1 MSPFP
6 KPKVPEGLRDMMKD
20 LTKEILKE
28 KPIDI
33 YDFAENYF
41 QSRLSEKENY
51 AVKTF
56 ENHSGKY
63 DFSYIQNPT
72 RYQVPVALVYSII
85 PEGLTNLIKNLIK
98 AVLREQPQNLCDFFI
113 EYFRHF
119 KAATSKES
127 QLSKEINYSA
137 YETYF
142 NNKEH
147 FLFTSY
153 VKCTCGK
160 TFGEIYTQ
168 SYQLENFKSYQKVHI
183 SDSTFQTKHLDSDEI
198 KSKTIE
204 KFPEND
210 SKYSEKYLNSI
221 CIIQNYFRRYLK
233 RKNATTKLDNT
244 SQQYHH
250 SLKSEEQNVE
260 KEILKEIETPYQALP
275 IVPQLQLNPNDN
287 ENNSEDASYT
297 SACTVLMSATES
309 GRETSELSASDS
321 ILTKT
326 VIEAVEMDNDDKNI
340 SKNLKHE
347 HNKIESDENDIYE
360 KGENNKEQLQINNE
374 ENNITADSTEKG
386 IIEKP
391 IKSKE
396 NQLALN
402 SDPISKSEIYI
413 LSASN
418 NSNKLEQIH
427 NGVNKEE
434 CEHSQELHE
443 SHSQEK
449 SQTLI
454 KQLDGSTNVS
464 EQIPYN
470 EQVDEIIPKSLI
482 YRYMSSSDKEDIQ
495 NQFIGL
501 KQIVKNADD
510 DQRQDKTESI
520 QTNYSEVENIV
531 LTKNNKEIAE
541 MKNTGKNKEA
551 DQIPNY
557 DEQGE
562 ELSSRDTTNKNAQG
576 ESAQVN
582 KIKSKKS
589 NKDNEKSV
597 QMSNDQSLVENSEEE
612 SIETNIASE
621 KLSDTSEKSEKE
633 NTAIQTNDNKKSS
646 EDQENSST
654 QGTENTEAEA
664 DEKCIF
670 DSINHNKD
678 DHELNIS
685 PKCSVNKITNVESNV
700 KSISTTDDKEK
711 SAKESMDNAAIENK
725 EVKYDEK
732 NQYLNTSSKDTI
744 YNITHSEYDVT
755 KVAIV
760 DLIDSIDNA
769 VKENTEVNFNEKNEE
784 SVKQNEDQDSSF
796 KDNSNKMTGT
806 ESNETKG
813 TSEKS
818 IEDKRKLEHSS
829 IDKNIAENVS
839 AESNETNESS
849 DISFDDK
856 NETVQESFNKNITK
870 NTEEQ
875 LNEID
880 SKKPNENIDL
890 VTSSSKEPN
899 ESKTAIPINNEE
911 KSVEKSPQE
920 LTNKIVTETAEVG
933 SHAKINII
941 TKEPNTEH
949 HDLHIFSKDT
959 INKMKNVESSKTNLG
974 SKKFIIDRELSDV
987 ISFKGLLAETDP
999 ANTIA
1004 KSYLN
1009 NNEVGEKLIDDNNDM
1024 KTSSKDTLN
1033 KVTDI
1038 PYSDESKATIVHL
1051 MEDKKQLTQ
1060 EALDKTDTKNVN
1072 IDFHEIPNE
1081 DNHDLVISS
1090 TDSNYKMSEAE
1101 SNEAK
1106 YVLEKSTN
1114 DEKNSPQQIIDK
1126 NVVENAEVESQEK
1139 NKVNIEELNKDDQ
1152 DLKISSERKLV
1163 SKKSQDDLKQSAEA
1177 LVPESKYKTVAID
1190 PEEELK
1196 TGNDVDS
1203 KEQKKEQVGW
1213 KIKSYGTELANNI
1226 SIDESEK
1233 SIEKSVQK
1241 SIDKTLNE
1249 TANASE
1255 DIEISFKKIIETGRD
1270 DIKSVETLNE
1280 KSVQE
1285 TMDKSPS
1292 KVKTNESKTV
1302 TSKKLTKDT
1311 NYQDTVN
1318 KMTELESN
1326 DTKGRSTD
1334 NAEVKTNENNQTE
1347 GENINE
1353 YVQAQNITSKDTLE
1367 YNEKSIEDHHKL
1379 YENSGQE
1386 SMDKPLIKNAV
1397 AESIEKNR
1405 NDEKLN
1411 KDEQDLEISP
1421 KDTGSK
1427 ITEMELKGTNRFT
1440 SEKLNDDNIK
1450 SNEIRSENTSTKPNK
1465 NIEMHSKDTIN
1476 RNEKSNKINKD
1487 VSENLKKDDE
1497 DITSK
1502 DTIKKIDEKDTYE
1515 MDVTSEISMNDMK
1528 GSTHG
1533 SIYKYILENSEI
1545 ESTERNKISCKKQ
1558 YEVDKNFSTKDTDIK
1573 NIETEFPE
1581 ISDET
1586 DKAMNEKSEIPEM
1599 FSKYIVNKN
1608 AEMESDDK
1616 MEYGKSKSNNL
1627 IEYNFEMKSE
1637 EANEKSNTVNTD
1649 IVEDII
1655 SKSEDFKTTSENKQI
1670 NNVTNETPS
1679 KDNQELKN
1687 ELIVHES
1694 HDNLL
1699 KRFSS
1704 TQEEMSTDTT
1714 ATENFT
1720 KTTNLLPKES
1730 IELNMNQ
1737 VMLENNK
1744 ESVEANKL
1752 IDIKSPDFLQ
1762 IEKNIEQNNS
1772 KNQND
1777 NNTPEKNEQPNDFIE
1792 NKNDIRNQK
1801 KNAKT
1806 QETHSEQ
1813 RHTKDIIITKDFYY
1827 DTFEKKYDN
1836 ESINIPD
1843 NPDEEQVKEKVESI
1857 TSQIDP
1863 NKWEDPVKSKVIG
1876 KFESNKNLTE
1886 YKTDDTSEDLNE
1898 SKQIESNNIKKTD
1911 VLDKRHIVDSTENP
1925 PNDIQEIKKDN
1936 EKDFLS
1942 LQCETSQNEIGESI
1956 DENTNR
1962 YINILPKSIN
1972 TKEIYYGTN
1981 ENKSTISET
1990 EIHSI
1995 NFNII
2000 ESNNSNISDKSNSM
2014 NAGQYEIINQIV
2026 NDSKYSIPTD
2036 ETAINLDLCKPD
2048 ARKSIYRQDMVIDE
2062 YDKSD
2067 DAGEFSSVEFNTRL
2081 KRVVEIST
2089 PSSDNFT
2096 ETIPSIQTDALQPQ
2110 SEVFQNKPQN
2120 ENFNGDDKNENVQ
2133 NKSLKN
2139 QLEYLQDYTLTNS
2152 QIENQYIDKID
2163 VIKHNPI
2170 NFSIPNSSK
2179 AKEQISKVNINLSS
2193 PLKPAIENMKISTEV
2208 KQKMEEFEPSNDISY
2223 VKSENDIP
2231 NKNTDID
2238 NSKIIL
2244 KYNESDIANTFEG
2257 QHKEDENAIEMESNK
2272 SKISSEKPKEDNQI
2286 SVDKT
2291 ALMDECIAENVEV
2304 KCNENCNVFRETQK
2318 NSNEAQIGGEKS
2330 HDNKNKSPLQ
2340 SLKKSVAKNSV
2351 LESKSR
2357 SSIDSEKPKNNQDKQ
2372 DLEISSKNK
2381 NNNVTEMKFDE
2392 IKLISETT
2400 IDEKLD
2406 QESIGKRI
2414 FENAYGGQESIHKN
2428 ISEKEINAKRS
2439 VVSDKPNRNDISFR
2453 DTIHKMTEMEFNKS
2467 KVADESSTDNPENQ
2481 ENQNLN
2487 ISSTDI
2493 LSNVSKMESDETKTT
2508 RVAKEKSIEILTQ
2521 IAEISS
2527 KKTVNNVTIKESEK
2541 TKMTIEKS
2549 LDKNDKNF
2557 FENSKSDKES
2567 MDKIIEVESNV
2578 TKAEHK
2584 KFTDDEEELDHESI
2598 DKIVVENALVQSN
2611 GRNKVGSEELNE
2623 GNQDQEISSKD
2634 NNETK
2639 MEYDKTKME
2648 SGQRNYDNENSI
2660 TKSTHMPIEKEF
2672 NTENKAETNK
2682 PNKFDKVV
2690 EILEKTK
2697 ISYENYVDDIYKL
2710 DQESMVTNITENKN
2724 NVNNEKPRQDQD
2736 ISSKYAVDNVTG
2748 LESNVNKVKD
2758 EKLIDDKEKLEH
2770 GSMANSVDE
2779 NAENNK
2785 RNKVDSEENKDL
2797 DISSKGDKEM
2807 EMVSDIT
2814 KMTNKKTT
2822 DDNEKSI
2829 KKSSQRS
2836 MEKEFNVKNKVE
2848 NNEPNKDDQVVNI
2861 SSKYTNNITE
2871 MESSEREMAS
2881 EKHLGDD
2888 DKLYQESID
2897 KGIAEENNVD
2907 ERSAQKA
2914 KDKILSLN
2922 AEKDSEETKQDLDNC
2937 PKDTIDIMEVMKPN
2951 ETTTFNEDKIEN
2963 SPQDLIDTITTGE
2976 KENEVES
2983 NEKYNVGIKESN
2995 KETLNKMTNVQ
3006 SEKSTDNKK
3015 SAKESIDITEE
3026 GHSNDKDGVK
3036 RDAIVDTL
3044 DNQKNI
3050 FKDSIEKSFNDTEI
3064 EALNEK
3070 LNDDHMKSIYK
3081 RDLNNVDSYHNLKD
3095 VENNSDSE
3103 KVTHKIIS
3111 NRQNE
3116 DKSAHKREI
3125 SDLSNKSHIHN
3136 DIKEAN
3142 IKHTMNAA
3150 KISEEKAS
3158 NENDNKDDK
3167 KAVEGKQIEISITK
3181 DDTKTIIEE
3190 HTTSEAIGSNTK
3202 ITVLD
3207 DTNQIT
3213 FSENGQNGQPPTK
3226 ESKEDYINDQV
3237 YYGLLGSISGQRFAE
3252 THLRSFW
3259 KEYLM
3264 NNSTPLSQYD
3274 YREYVQNPTTS
3285 TETCQQHVNNKRI
3298 KSTNVHD
3305 HDNGNIEKINNVI
3318 ESKVIRETIKHS
3330 ESSTTKDQKNCSTTS
3345 ANSVQHNKDIER
3357 IPRYFYG
3364 IPESETI
3371 DNSNS
3376 VKPKHY
3382 KEPTAFTV
3390 PIDDCNKKRATK
3402 TVPNME
3408 KSVTKDDKKKNLTKL
3423 NLDCNVDSEPFLD
3436 AETPTKLFQDLNTFE
3451 YEIRDVDLDITYTI
3465 DEIIRLK
3472 MENDFDNNSDE
3483 NVNDVSKYS
3492 VTAEPMLRTII
3503 ELSESETPKPTI
3515 EQIQSI
3521 DDDFLANLEK
3531 NSDTTNTS
3539 WTTGSKEDNSFI
3551 SDDFLDVKQ
3560 NHEYTKE
3567 MPTEQPS
3574 GYSSIGGIYEFADE
3588 SIKNNGILGEQL
3600 EVTAQS
3606 PSPPNYD
3613 DKKETAATIIQNA
3626 FKKYIQY
3633 HKIKPEKEVRETKT
3647 EKETLT
3653 NNRQLSRD
3661 TSKVMIR
3668 DETEDNVNGLSIKLS
3683 DDNNNEHLSNRTSNK
3698 ILTGEVPDNTNQ
3710 LNIDKNEIAGNENV
3724 KTPLKNNQKLQTKI
3738 LDKQKYDHEEF
3749 KSKIFILNLTKN
3761 FLLEEQRKS
3770 IVSNNSNIKY
3780 VNHNISDSKQ
3790 TVAADKELNIK
3801 ESIKE
3806 LNRKIILSKESSD
3819 EIVDETKSELY
3830 SENIQ
3835 LEEDKISKNE
3845 NVILKSFKRY
3855 DEMKNNN
3862 GTILNDS
3869 EIEQINKNPREND
3882 LIYQTNRNIEIETEQ
3897 PANQPKSNIESKFKT
3912 NQENEEISCDKTEN
3926 GLKHLNE
3933 ETETFLYDGK
3943 QHKNNLN
3950 FEATAPTE
3958 LEECNQSVASS
3969 EKIQANHSLVDKAA
3983 RKIQNA
3989 FRKLIERKTYSKEM
4003 PGTTKTN
4010 WFVGD
4015 DPIVTKDSLTKT
4027 ISEISF
4033 EETEAYVELTINPL
4047 QYLVDSSSNLETND
4061 ANNIAPVSN
4070 RSRNSIDLVDDN
4082 STTIN
4087 KDTVSALGTNKSGD
4101 TKSSN
4106 TNLDEN
4112 KLNRNKYSEDTNL
4125 LTPHSDLIK
4134 KFINSERQYSEAVNY
4149 YNASTNILNEQRF
4162 STPDVEEISK
4172 ILYNINGTPN
4182 GQEQHIKKSI
4192 EVGKVVVS
4200 DTSSSSDVD
4209 DTEDSLS
4216 TKTVKL
4222 HKPDTAIIKM
4232 QQRRDS
4238 TTNVKN
4244 LEKLKDY
4251 NFDEPSVTPIDI
4263 LDTDEE
4269 GIVVNMLQREETRES
4284 SAQSDVD
4291 IIFGGSLK
4299 RVHTTAGDR
4308 DIKSL
4313 LKNVTIDESIKYIE
4327 PPDYE
4332 VNRGSLCLDDDTA
4345 ENIRRK
4351 MMAYSF
4357 SEFDSDCFDKNYNNG
4372 GDITNVESKLQKYD
4386 DFNIST
4392 ALVKNGDSSTETEST
4407 IVSAVTKIQAGAR
4420 GYLIRK
4426 RLLKTS
4432 ILSDGK
4438 SLTHDNVNMAS
4449 FGNAAIS
4456 ESLEHLVQEAAAKR
4470 IQMVY
4475 RKYYKQKISA
4485 DKRKAAESLPTQFS
4499 ANMENTLYQKRSKML
4514 QRGDALRNN
4523 STPYE
4528 GNSSSSDSNNIEI
4541 QSLNKNVPDKSTINT
4556 SSIVKTTASVR
4567 AKKIEENKTRWFA
4580 MRQNS
4585 MPVQIDSEVLRVIP
4599 KYMRKKIKSAEGEK
4613 KIRICRLPMD

>member
-3237 YYGLLGSISGQRFAE
+3237 YY
-3252 THLRSFW
+3252 
-3259 KEYLM
+3259 
-3264 NNSTPLSQYD
+3264 
-3274 YREYVQNPTTS
+3274 
-3285 TETCQQHVNNKRI
+3285 
-3298 KSTNVHD
+3298 
-3305 HDNGNIEKINNVI
+3305 
-3318 ESKVIRETIKHS
+3318 
-3330 ESSTTKDQKNCSTTS
+3330 
-3345 ANSVQHNKDIER
+3345 
-3357 IPRYFYG
+3357 
-3364 IPESETI
+3364 
-3371 DNSNS
+3371 
-3376 VKPKHY
+3376 
-3382 KEPTAFTV
+3382 
-3390 PIDDCNKKRATK
+3390 
-3402 TVPNME
+3402 
-3408 KSVTKDDKKKNLTKL
+3408 
-3423 NLDCNVDSEPFLD
+3423 
-3436 AETPTKLFQDLNTFE
+3436 
-3451 YEIRDVDLDITYTI
+3451 
-3465 DEIIRLK
+3465 
-3472 MENDFDNNSDE
+3472 
-3483 NVNDVSKYS
+3483 
-3492 VTAEPMLRTII
+3492 
-3503 ELSESETPKPTI
+3503 
-3515 EQIQSI
+3515 
-3521 DDDFLANLEK
+3521 
-3531 NSDTTNTS
+3531 
-3539 WTTGSKEDNSFI
+3539 
-3551 SDDFLDVKQ
+3551 DDFLDVKQ

-4291 IIFGGSLK
+4291 IIFGGNCNKNDNSIFLDSIDIEETFPTKGSLK